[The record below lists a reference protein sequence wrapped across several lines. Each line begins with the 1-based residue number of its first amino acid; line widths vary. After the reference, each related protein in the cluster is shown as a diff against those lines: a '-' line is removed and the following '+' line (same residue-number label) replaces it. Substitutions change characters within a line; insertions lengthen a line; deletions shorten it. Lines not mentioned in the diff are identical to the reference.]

1 MKYLC
6 IDIGGTFM
14 KYCVLEGGELSAEV
28 QKKAVPQ
35 EKLED
40 LLDMIRSIYDEVIKE
55 HTVDGVAISMPGVI
69 ETDKGYMRSGG
80 SLQYI
85 QEIPLADI
93 ISRRCGG
100 IPVNIENDAKAA
112 ATAELATGALR
123 NYSNAVLL
131 TIGTAIGGAVIVEKT
146 ILRGWN
152 LCAGEFSYMLYQDK
166 APRSFWGV
174 HGVPRRMVTL
184 YGDETVTSEQIIER
198 MQAEDKK
205 ASEAFYQTAH
215 ELAVLIYDLQCVLD
229 PQVFAIGGG
238 ISAQP
243 RFIETVNE
251 EYKKLVALMPWKSET
266 EIKPCKYR
274 NNANLIGAYHAMS
287 RRFSGV

>member
-14 KYCVLEGGELSAEV
+14 KYCVLEDGELSAEV

-152 LCAGEFSYMLYQDK
+152 LCAGEFSYMLYQEK
-166 APRSFWGV
+166 APRSFWGM

-205 ASEAFYQTAH
+205 ASELFIRLPMSLLCSFMICSACWTRRSSQ
-215 ELAVLIYDLQCVLD
+215 LAVESGHSQDSLKLSMKNIKSLLRLCPGSPKRKLSRANI
-229 PQVFAIGGG
+229 AIMR
-238 ISAQP
+238 I
-243 RFIETVNE
+243 
-251 EYKKLVALMPWKSET
+251 
-266 EIKPCKYR
+266 
-274 NNANLIGAYHAMS
+274 
-287 RRFSGV
+287 